1 MSSNNSKDRA
11 SLCTFTYS
19 DGRQCR
25 MLRSSRKSKYCFHHE
40 RKLRHI
46 EEVDDA
52 AADLFDP
59 ISGGFVTATAL
70 SQSVSRLFAAV
81 AEGRLDPKQAT
92 ALARV
97 AEILLKTIYSSTEEF
112 RGTYK
117 ESYWA
122 QLVRQSCGKLLEYVA
137 PVFPTRKPGNSKPQ
151 VTQSPQP
158 PKPPNPKLPDTIDE
172 FLKKVGIAAD

>member
-11 SLCTFTYS
+11 SLCTFAYS

-25 MLRSSRKSKYCFHHE
+25 MLRSSRKSKYCFFHE

-52 AADLFDP
+52 TADLFDP
-59 ISGGFVTATAL
+59 ISGGFVTAIGL

-81 AEGRLDPKQAT
+81 AEGRLDPKQAN

-112 RGTYK
+112 RGSFK
-117 ESYWA
+117 ESYWN
-122 QLVRQSCGKLLEYVA
+122 QLVRQSCGKLPEYVA
-137 PVFPTRKPGNSKPQ
+137 PVFPTRKPANPTSQQSQPPQ
-151 VTQSPQP
+151 T
-158 PKPPNPKLPDTIDE
+158 PKPPNPPLPKTIDE
-172 FLKKVGIAAD
+172 FIKKVGIAAD